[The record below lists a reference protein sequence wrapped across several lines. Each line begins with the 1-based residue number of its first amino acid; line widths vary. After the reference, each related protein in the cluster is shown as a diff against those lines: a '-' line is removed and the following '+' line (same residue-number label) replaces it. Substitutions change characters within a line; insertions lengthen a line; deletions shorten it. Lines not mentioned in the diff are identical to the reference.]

1 MKSPRPTVTLVHWAS
16 LLIAVLTL
24 VGSIRSARAAVRLEG
39 DWTGDDHRVTLDA
52 DATSRAHAL
61 DLLAEAA
68 GWSVVVRAP
77 LRDEVHLHVK
87 DQSARDV
94 LSILLSDHDYI
105 ARRAGN
111 LVSIET
117 VDRAST
123 QTPAAASAAPPP
135 APPPLPSGVVKRGED
150 HAVFGG
156 KMTIARTDVAHDVA
170 VYGGKLDVYGTV
182 TGDLVVIGG
191 SAHVH
196 DGAKVTGEATVIGGH
211 MEIDDDAD
219 VAREV
224 SVVGGHLDRA
234 TRAKGAKA
242 AANLLDESRHDDE
255 QGSGGRPW
263 QSVRRWMDDA
273 ASSLSAS
280 ALLFV
285 FGAVVV
291 ALGTERSR
299 ALRVEI
305 AARPMQTFA
314 LGVVG
319 CIAAVGIFVAL
330 CVTIIGIPVALFGLV
345 VFVLAAYVGVSA
357 VLTTAGEALLRH
369 RTESPYAHLALGCAL
384 FFLVGLLPWVGKWAT
399 VIVVLVGIGV
409 IVATRAAGLVKT
421 GRGGNA
427 PTMMGYR

>member
-1 MKSPRPTVTLVHWAS
+1 
-16 LLIAVLTL
+16 
-24 VGSIRSARAAVRLEG
+24 
-39 DWTGDDHRVTLDA
+39 
-52 DATSRAHAL
+52 
-61 DLLAEAA
+61 
-68 GWSVVVRAP
+68 
-77 LRDEVHLHVK
+77 
-87 DQSARDV
+87 
-94 LSILLSDHDYI
+94 
-105 ARRAGN
+105 
-111 LVSIET
+111 
-117 VDRAST
+117 
-123 QTPAAASAAPPP
+123 
-135 APPPLPSGVVKRGED
+135 
-150 HAVFGG
+150 
-156 KMTIARTDVAHDVA
+156 
-170 VYGGKLDVYGTV
+170 
-182 TGDLVVIGG
+182 
-191 SAHVH
+191 
-196 DGAKVTGEATVIGGH
+196 

-219 VAREV
+219 VPREV

-234 TRAKGAKA
+234 TRARGTKA
-242 AANLLDESRHDDE
+242 AANLLDESRHDGE
-255 QGSGGRPW
+255 QESGHAW
-263 QSVRRWMDDA
+263 QGVRHWMDGA

-319 CIAAVGIFVAL
+319 CIAAVGVFVAL

-384 FFLVGLLPWVGKWAT
+384 FFLVGLLPWVGTWAT
-399 VIVVLVGIGV
+399 VIVALIGIGV

-421 GRGGNA
+421 GRGGAA